1 MTFPELDD
9 TTIRAV
15 AVSAASTLKNADVTE
30 MLAKADV
37 IQEYIDPQAYG
48 NDFTFTLEKQP

>member
-1 MTFPELDD
+1 VTFPELDD

>member
-30 MLAKADV
+30 MLAKADA